1 MFIQNFKYCT
11 ERRDFIKTTGVTT
24 LATMTMGSLSSYGSS
39 VSRSK
44 ACNYNR
50 CKRTGIIVFIKGKR
64 EIVCLSNA
72 KGKDGLGMG
81 AMQTYIEL
89 FNIRSYRNKK
99 PGRLP
104 GFLFLIKNC
113 YLFFRRRFRCFK
125 DIRYIGYFF
134 CFLNFYV
141 FNYFLF
147 ILFGISCCYRNN
159 ILLFSTTTT
168 T

>member
-50 CKRTGIIVFIKGKR
+50 CKRTGIIVFIKGQR

-81 AMQTYIEL
+81 AY
-89 FNIRSYRNKK
+89 
-99 PGRLP
+99 
-104 GFLFLIKNC
+104 
-113 YLFFRRRFRCFK
+113 
-125 DIRYIGYFF
+125 
-134 CFLNFYV
+134 
-141 FNYFLF
+141 
-147 ILFGISCCYRNN
+147 
-159 ILLFSTTTT
+159 
-168 T
+168 